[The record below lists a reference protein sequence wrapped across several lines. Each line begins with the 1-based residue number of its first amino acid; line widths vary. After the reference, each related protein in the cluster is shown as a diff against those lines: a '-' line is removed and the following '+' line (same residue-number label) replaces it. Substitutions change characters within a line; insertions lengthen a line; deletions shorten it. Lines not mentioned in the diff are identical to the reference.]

1 MKLKPVSPRVF
12 DEGPGAGERA
22 NCSPPHH
29 GERHIFGSGASMHVR
44 QSIEAAAC
52 YACASELSFAD
63 ARSTSRCGYLAVQLD
78 RVGHDDDT
86 S

>member
-1 MKLKPVSPRVF
+1 MRAPAPGNGQTVRPRIT
-12 DEGPGAGERA
+12 ARR
-22 NCSPPHH
+22 C
-29 GERHIFGSGASMHVR
+29 ERHIFGSGASMHVR